1 MQQNR
6 YFRNLDWWLVI
17 AIFGLVGIG
26 ICLIASATHSFAVT
40 TGKAWHVERQSL
52 FLAIDL
58 ALVIF
63 SLRFDYRLLKDIAT
77 PLYVFN
83 IILLLAVMFLGHS
96 QLGAQRWIQIGPLSI
111 QPSEFSKAIMI
122 VCLAAFLNKRL
133 ETLDSFTDYLPA
145 LAYAFVPFILVMKQP
160 DLGTS
165 LVFMA
170 ILLGMLLISGFKVRW
185 LMYMSGAL
193 IALMPALWHILKE
206 YQKNRI
212 RVFLD
217 PELDPFGAGYHVIQ
231 SKIAIGSGL
240 LTGKGWFLGTQSQL
254 NFLPENHTDFI
265 FAVAGEE
272 FGFIGIFIIL
282 LLYLIVIWRGLTI
295 ALNAEDDFG
304 TLLAVGI
311 TFMFMFHVLVNIG
324 MTAGIMPVYRCAAAV
339 YELWSEFADYEYAV
353 GRAAAEHQYAASAA
367 AILEEEQYGKRIN
380 DRYTQQCTETCSL
393 YRRRI

>member
-324 MTAGIMPVYRCAAAV
+324 MTAGIMPVTGVPLPFMSYGVSSLTTNMLLAG
-339 YELWSEFADYEYAV
+339 LLL
-353 GRAAAEHQYAASAA
+353 HQYAASAA

>member
-217 PELDPFGAGYHVIQ
+217 PELDPFG
-231 SKIAIGSGL
+231 SGL

-324 MTAGIMPVYRCAAAV
+324 MTAGIMPVTGV
-339 YELWSEFADYEYAV
+339 PLPFMS
-353 GRAAAEHQYAASAA
+353 
-367 AILEEEQYGKRIN
+367 YGVSSLTTNMLLAGLLLNIN
-380 DRYTQQCTETCSL
+380 MRRQQL
-393 YRRRI
+393 QF

>member
-6 YFRNLDWWLVI
+6 YFRNLDWWLI
-17 AIFGLVGIG
+17 GAILGLVGIG
-26 ICLIASATHSFAVT
+26 ICLIASATHSFAVA
-40 TGKAWHVERQSL
+40 TGKDWHVERQSL
-52 FLAIDL
+52 FLAIDIV
-58 ALVIF
+58 LVIF
-63 SLRFDYRLLKDIAT
+63 SLRFDYRLLKDIAK
-77 PLYVFN
+77 PLYIFN
-83 IILLLAVMFLGHS
+83 IVILLAVMLVGQS

-111 QPSEFSKAIMI
+111 QPSEFSKII
-122 VCLAAFLNKRL
+122 IIICLAAFLNKRL
-133 ETLDSFTDYLPA
+133 EFFDKFTDYLPV
-145 LAYAFVPFILVMKQP
+145 LAYVFVPFVLVLKQP

-170 ILLGMLLISGFKVRW
+170 ILLGMLLVSGFKLKW
-185 LMYMSGAL
+185 LLYMGCGL
-193 IALMPALWHILKE
+193 LALMPALWHILQE

-212 RVFLD
+212 RVFLN

-272 FGFIGIFIIL
+272 FGFLGISIIL

-311 TFMFMFHVLVNIG
+311 TFMFMFHVLVNVG
-324 MTAGIMPVYRCAAAV
+324 MTAGIMPVTGVPLPFMSYGVSSLTTNMLLA
-339 YELWSEFADYEYAV
+339 
-353 GRAAAEHQYAASAA
+353 G
-367 AILEEEQYGKRIN
+367 ILLNIN
-380 DRYTQQCTETCSL
+380 MRRQQL
-393 YRRRI
+393 QF